1 MGLII
6 LVINRYNDGEKPK
19 WNKPNWHNPLNQPCV
34 GLFSWTNKHLVE
46 KKKKERK
53 NKAKK
58 AKLITF
64 DPQD

>member
-6 LVINRYNDGEKPK
+6 LVINRYNDGE
-19 WNKPNWHNPLNQPCV
+19 NPNGTNLTGTIPLISLV
-34 GLFSWTNKHLVE
+34 LGFFSGPTNIQE
-46 KKKKERK
+46 EKKKERK

-58 AKLITF
+58 TKLITF